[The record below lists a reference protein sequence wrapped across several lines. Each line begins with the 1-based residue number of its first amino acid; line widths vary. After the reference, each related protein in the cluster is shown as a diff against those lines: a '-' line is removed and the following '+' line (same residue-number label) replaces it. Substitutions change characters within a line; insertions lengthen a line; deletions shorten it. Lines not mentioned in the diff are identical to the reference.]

1 MNIWVVDRFTNMM
14 PEIET
19 PTTKRRRRM
28 APQRCAIE
36 EMATQEVFAQLPLE
50 EDDDPMIGIQF
61 LELRGDKC
69 FDLLANTKGG
79 EKKNPGA
86 KQGGVQLAFEKNKC
100 WFRCF
105 KVI

>member
-61 LELRGDKC
+61 LELRGESASTSWPIPK
-69 FDLLANTKGG
+69 AVR
-79 EKKNPGA
+79 KKPW
-86 KQGGVQLAFEKNKC
+86 C
-100 WFRCF
+100 
-105 KVI
+105 

>member
-86 KQGGVQLAFEKNKC
+86 KQGGCSTGF
-100 WFRCF
+100 
-105 KVI
+105 

>member
-1 MNIWVVDRFTNMM
+1 MGVLNHEHMGGWSLYQHDAWNWDSDH
-14 PEIET
+14 
-19 PTTKRRRRM
+19 KKGAAWRR
-28 APQRCAIE
+28 RCAIE

-79 EKKNPGA
+79 EKKKA
-86 KQGGVQLAFEKNKC
+86 WC
-100 WFRCF
+100 
-105 KVI
+105 

>member
-19 PTTKRRRRM
+19 PTTKR
-28 APQRCAIE
+28 

-86 KQGGVQLAFEKNKC
+86 KQGGCSTGFWKKQVLVQVF
-100 WFRCF
+100 
-105 KVI
+105 